1 MLIEYINKAMATAAY
16 DKLSEDT
23 FAGKISQCP
32 GVVSFGRTLYE
43 CQEELKDA
51 LEGWLLVKI
60 RHGDKIPVISKIN
73 LNKKIPVLHKAAVHG

>member
-1 MLIEYINKAMATAAY
+1 MLIEYINKAMAIAVY
-16 DKLSEDT
+16 DKLSDGS
-23 FAGKISQCP
+23 FAGKIPQCP

-73 LNKKIPVLHKAAVHG
+73 LNKKIPVLHKAVIPG